1 MNQPR
6 WIKSKK
12 HWRKNKIFAWDN
24 IIQTENGV
32 IFLGNFY
39 NDSPRIQIP
48 KIYALASY
56 DKFVELPK
64 IIKYVERVPVTCLM
78 TPLGYISATEDQI
91 INGRPVKEYKVGDNL
106 YILIGKRL
114 YGKNEKHVDLANKM
128 FLYSLI
134 YKHPKKKFFE
144 NYNIES
150 DELETIPKIIQSYDR
165 NGIRKLLNLLFK
177 FVQKKSVHD
186 SVYFKVQNVLA
197 RNFLVWILNNENVPF
212 KVRFSK
218 RHTSFAIYRPIFNA
232 LLVWCGISRNIYDEK
247 FLNELRNGIPK
258 AKVSSIKI
266 TRIYRNVIAEA
277 YGLGISPII
286 INNFLV

>member
-1 MNQPR
+1 MNQLK
-6 WIKSKK
+6 WIESKK

-48 KIYALASY
+48 KVYALASY

-91 INGRPVKEYKVGDNL
+91 INGRPVKDYKVGDNL

-197 RNFLVWILNNENVPF
+197 RNFLIWILNNENVPF

-218 RHTSFAIYRPIFNA
+218 RHTSFTIYRPIFNA

-247 FLNELRNGIPK
+247 FLDELRNGIPK

-277 YGLGISPII
+277 YDLGISPII

>member
-1 MNQPR
+1 MNQHK
-6 WIKSKK
+6 WIESKK
-12 HWRKNKIFAWDN
+12 HWGKNKIFAWDN
-24 IIQTENGV
+24 IIQTENGI

-91 INGRPVKEYKVGDNL
+91 INGKPVKDYKVGDNL

-150 DELETIPKIIQSYDR
+150 DELETIPKIIQSYNR
-165 NGIRKLLNLLFK
+165 NGIKKLLNLLFK

-197 RNFLVWILNNENVPF
+197 RNFLIWILNNENVPF

-218 RHTSFAIYRPIFNA
+218 RHTSFTIYRPIFNA

-247 FLNELRNGIPK
+247 FLNKLRNGIPK

-277 YGLGISPII
+277 YDLGISPII

>member
-1 MNQPR
+1 VNQLK
-6 WIKSKK
+6 WIESKK
-12 HWRKNKIFAWDN
+12 RWRKNKIFAWDN

-91 INGRPVKEYKVGDNL
+91 INGKPVKDYKVGDNL

-197 RNFLVWILNNENVPF
+197 RNFLTWILNNENVPF

-218 RHTSFAIYRPIFNA
+218 RHTSFTIYRPIFNA

-247 FLNELRNGIPK
+247 FLDELRNGIPK

-277 YGLGISPII
+277 YDLGISPII